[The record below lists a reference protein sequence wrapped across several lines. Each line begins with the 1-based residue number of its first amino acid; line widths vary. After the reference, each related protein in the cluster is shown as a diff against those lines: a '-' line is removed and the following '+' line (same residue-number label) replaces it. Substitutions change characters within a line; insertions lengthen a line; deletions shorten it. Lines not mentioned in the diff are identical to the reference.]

1 MKGKMRG
8 KRQISL
14 AMALMTILGS
24 SQPIFAFTPAKEDTK
39 QAIIRKADEILK
51 NQSIQKHLLG
61 TDYLAPKHNSTY
73 TPGIDLGDYEDVEGK
88 GKLYG
93 KDSYILTP
101 DQIIETPW
109 YEIYNLVARAKE
121 SVNSLDEA
129 KAQRLL
135 GELDTILQ
143 IYALNSD
150 TKLKEDG
157 DYKGNYKLVDV
168 QLVDSDGQT
177 NIYKDLGTEKADA
190 KGLFQEMEV
199 TKWGNELEVLFV
211 ANKDKV
217 SKINSMVM
225 KNVAGK
231 EIRVSLGSGD
241 TQDPTKTNLVAIP
254 IPAELDGSQ
263 LVVESMSYVDNQGST
278 KQTGP
283 FGIKI
288 DYNTMRKTTDNYN
301 RYEKKTKARIKYWI
315 KRGEILIGKYLDAD
329 VPKDQARI
337 KTVRESIEKLNQ
349 LRNSEKPSMTEAL
362 NIAQPIY
369 EIENTFTLL
378 EILNE
383 RIHEAMDDLDS
394 GTIYNDKKYTKES
407 LEAFRKYLE
416 KTEQEAGDMD
426 VPELVSKISEVQTAS
441 QNNLLKYNT
450 EALQKLLNKADKYE
464 EKYYEEESFAQ
475 FKLVKIQ
482 AKKWV
487 EDNAT
492 YSPNLDETSDHVK
505 ALEQAINALQAKS
518 GMTPPE
524 IKEDER
530 GKQGKVMY
538 SIPVT
543 CENDAIKKC
552 LAGPVKYIPSEK
564 KYIFSF
570 KKDGDNFVN
579 EATSN
584 TSDFTKKTGEVIE
597 TLGED
602 GGYKIAKTIEFVD
615 PDTSLGPIYA
625 NVNYYDGNRM
635 GTDKKSVQFKLDT
648 SKQELIGGEEDK
660 PSTEPYDVTIEYQN
674 QNGAGKT
681 HMESLVSEKA
691 KYDPVK
697 KTLTFYA
704 NPKMDGKKVKSY
716 LENINYALKGAY
728 IPADITKKVEY
739 GLVSEKADVAGLA
752 AEKADVPMA
761 FVLKYDIDSKEKI
774 VVNTDVV
781 IGHSDKKTQKTGDTI
796 WLHVKGGKVKTT
808 KEELKELQ
816 LALQNRI
823 SDLKTNHGMVSKI
836 LPEEIDVF
844 DHVDRGGSEEKVV
857 TKKVKINDAI
867 EKALGRAEVVDTKD
881 PEKIKACIKELDDL
895 SLSILPWVS
904 FINAV
909 DGESQNL
916 EKYKADTHFI
926 PSTVAEAES
935 KWKEIKGKTTAA
947 ISREDIRAYSQTLTS
962 LYDGLRLD
970 PEPLEKLVKAAEE
983 KIQSGKYQD
992 AGVKALK
999 ETIDGY
1005 KEPDISYQ
1013 PYPGGPKIDYK
1024 GNSNSKGAKAYLA
1037 DIKAPKSTY
1046 KKDPSDTT
1054 QNGTNLDTSVYDSWV
1069 YRVDA
1074 GIKALKLK
1082 EAGDVTK
1089 TALEDAIQKA
1099 EKALEKNKSKEAKDT
1114 LRAAIA
1120 DAEKAK
1126 DFTEQDKINDAV
1138 ATLNAAIKT
1147 YEESKDVF
1155 KTEALQAEIDKAKK
1169 LLKATKKEEVVNE
1182 KLAIAIQ
1189 EAEKGLKADSQDK
1202 VDAALKALQDAVGEF
1217 QASPDRVDPNAK
1229 IEATKTVNIQL
1240 YKEKKDEPSMANSA
1254 LWNQGK
1260 LTKENGKWYLE
1271 MQWVDMTA
1279 GEDNKI
1285 TGAITDLSYAVNGEM
1300 KKAQVLAK
1308 RDVTVGSNKYE
1319 SPTRV
1324 KIEVTE
1330 NQQFVP
1336 VKVSY
1341 KTSLGPQEHSPAARI
1356 AIDWQS
1362 ATDGFNE
1369 NTYKVDK
1376 GQLIDAVKLYEML
1389 ANAAQGV
1396 NQDLIDGL
1404 KTNLEKAK
1412 AVIKNGDA
1420 TIQEVKDVYSDLD
1433 KAGSAVKFADE
1444 IYRVHLTQLKANLN
1458 EFKGETGKYTKE
1470 SLEKYETVITQGEK
1484 ALKDAKT
1491 YDEIKAAYDAIKTI
1505 DDNLR
1510 YDTSALEAKVK
1521 EASAM
1526 MNGKYTQESKDNLD
1540 VKIKDANKWI
1550 KEAKEK
1556 GIKAGYKAPDLSKA
1570 LDAAMKGMVKEGEVP
1585 AKVDKTKLKDLIR
1598 ECEAMDLSKYTDKSK
1613 DEFAKRLNE
1622 AKTVA
1627 NDGEAT
1633 KENVD
1638 AAFNDLKAAKEGLV
1652 EKQAPKEQVT
1662 VTFMSDKGTAPAA
1675 VTVDKGMVIAV
1686 PAGFEE
1692 NASKVKVDDVTYVFK
1707 GWYDGNEK
1715 FDFTKPV
1722 NSNKTL
1728 TARWEQVEAPA
1739 DQEAIY
1745 NIEFSW
1751 KKMNSD
1757 DDAMMGKVFKH
1768 PAQLIVKGNKAF
1780 FRVELQD
1787 AGEGIYVTDMAYKGE
1802 TLVPSKT
1809 TEVTVGGVTQ
1819 MKPAAF
1825 DIPVDMNDVNKTFR
1839 LTVTVGAKGMK
1850 GKASADF
1857 VVDGAGKTS
1866 TQPAPQVDKKA
1877 LNQLIAE
1884 CDALD
1889 LSRYEEK
1896 GKSDFIA
1903 ALKDAK
1909 AISQKSAATKEDVE
1923 LALTKLQQ
1931 AKGALVLK
1939 KAPKPEEK
1947 PDTPKPDIKPSPQ
1960 KPEVDSGN
1968 SGSGW
1973 YFSPIPSKS
1982 AGKQTEPEKKKEA
1995 PETNKKHVESSKAPE
2010 ANFSDTAN
2018 HWAKESINYVVSKGY
2033 FKGVGGNRFAP
2044 NNSITRADF
2053 VTVLGRMAGVDQS
2066 KYTNNVFKDV
2076 NGGYYAAYVNWAN
2089 ENGIVQGIGDGKF
2102 DPKRPI
2108 TREEMAVIMNKF
2120 LQVTNKTLLEKE
2132 SKAFTDDGT
2141 IAPWA
2146 KDAVHHMAK
2155 LGIVKGMNDGSFAP
2169 RSSLTRAQV
2178 AQILYNVDNNK

>member
-1 MKGKMRG
+1 MKG
-8 KRQISL
+8 RQKISL
-14 AMALMTILGS
+14 AMALLTVMGS
-24 SQPIFAFTPAKEDTK
+24 AQPIFAFTPAKEETK
-39 QAIIRKADEILK
+39 KAIVSKADAILT
-51 NQSIQKHLLG
+51 NPAIQKHLLG

-109 YEIYNLVARAKE
+109 YEIYNLVARAKK
-121 SVNSLDEA
+121 SVNSLDEK

-157 DYKGNYKLVDV
+157 DYKGKYKLVDV
-168 QLVDSDGQT
+168 QFVDSDGQT
-177 NIYKDLGTEKADA
+177 KIYKDLGTEKADV
-190 KGLFQEMEV
+190 KDLFQEMEV

-211 ANKDKV
+211 ANKNKV

-225 KNVAGK
+225 KSVAGK
-231 EIRVSLGSGD
+231 EIRVSLGSSD
-241 TQDPTKTNLVAIP
+241 AQDPTKTNLVAIP

-263 LVVESMSYVDNQGST
+263 LVVESMSYVDNQGNT
-278 KQTGP
+278 KQTGT

-288 DYNTMRKTTDNYN
+288 DYNTMNKTADNYG

-329 VPKDQARI
+329 VPKDKERI

-349 LRNSEKPSMTEAL
+349 LRNSKTPSMTEAL

-441 QNNLLKYNT
+441 QNNILKYNT

-464 EKYYEEESFAQ
+464 EKYYEEVSFAE
-475 FKLVKIQ
+475 FNTVKVK

-487 EDNAT
+487 EDNAK
-492 YSPNLDETSDHVK
+492 YSPSLDETSDHIK
-505 ALEQAINALQAKS
+505 ALEQAINALKAKP
-518 GMTPPE
+518 GMQPPK
-524 IKEDER
+524 IKDDEPS
-530 GKQGKVMY
+530 KPGKVMY

-543 CENDAIKKC
+543 CTDPAIQKC

-570 KKDGDNFVN
+570 KKDEDNFVN
-579 EATSN
+579 EVTAN
-584 TSDFTKKTGEVIE
+584 TSDNISKTGKVIE
-597 TLGED
+597 TLGEVD
-602 GGYKIAKTIEFVD
+602 GNKIAKTIEFVD
-615 PDTSLGPIYA
+615 PDKSLGMY
-625 NVNYYDGNRM
+625 VTVKYYDGQRM
-635 GTDKKSVQFKLDT
+635 GLQEKKFVKFTLDE
-648 SKQELIGGEEDK
+648 SKKELIGGEEDK

-681 HMESLVSEKA
+681 HMEGLVSEKVT
-691 KYDPVK
+691 YDPVK
-697 KTLTFYA
+697 KTLTFHA
-704 NPKMDGKKVKSY
+704 KPEMEGKKVKSY
-716 LENINYALKGAY
+716 LENINYAPKGTY
-728 IPADITKKVEY
+728 IPADITKKVEH
-739 GLVSEKADVAGLA
+739 GLVSEKPDVDGVA

-781 IGHSDKKTQKTGDTI
+781 IGHSDKKTQKTGDNI

-867 EKALGRAEVVDTKD
+867 KDALGRAEVVDRKD

-926 PSTVAEAES
+926 QSTVAEAES

-947 ISREDIRAYSQTLTS
+947 ISREEIRAYSQTLTS

-970 PEPLEKLVKAAEE
+970 PEPLEKLVKEGEE

-1005 KEPDISYQ
+1005 KEPDISYK
-1013 PYPGGPKIDYK
+1013 PYPDGPKIDYK

-1054 QNGTNLDTSVYDSWV
+1054 QNGTNLDTSLYDSWV

-1082 EAGDVTK
+1082 QAGDVTK
-1089 TALEDAIQKA
+1089 AALEDAIQKA
-1099 EKALEKNKSKEAKDT
+1099 EKALEKNKSKEAKDK
-1114 LRAAIA
+1114 LRTAIA
-1120 DAEKAK
+1120 EAKKAM
-1126 DFTEQDKINDAV
+1126 DFTEQGKIDEAV
-1138 ATLNAAIKT
+1138 TTLNAAVKA
-1147 YEESKDVF
+1147 YEASKDVF
-1155 KTEALQAEIDKAKK
+1155 KTEALQAEINKANE
-1169 LLKATKKEEVVNE
+1169 LLKATKKAEEVNE

-1189 EAEKGLKADSQDK
+1189 KAEKGLKADSQEK
-1202 VDAALKALQDAVGEF
+1202 VDAALKALQAAVKEF
-1217 QASPDRVDPNAK
+1217 QASPDKVDPNAK

-1279 GEDNKI
+1279 GEDNKV

-1341 KTSLGPQEHSPAARI
+1341 KTSIGPQEHSPAARI

-1376 GQLIDAVKLYEML
+1376 GQLIDAVKVYEML

-1420 TIQEVKDVYSDLD
+1420 TIQEVKAVYSDLD

-1444 IYRVHLTQLKANLN
+1444 IYRTHLTQLKANLN
-1458 EFKGETGKYTKE
+1458 QFKGETGKYTKE

-1491 YDEIKAAYDAIKTI
+1491 YDAIKAAYDAIKSI

-1510 YDTSALEAKVK
+1510 YDTSALETKVK

-1526 MNGKYTQESKDNLD
+1526 MNGKFTQESKDNLD

-1556 GIKAGYKAPDLSKA
+1556 GIKAGYKAPDLTKA
-1570 LDAAMKGMVKEGEVP
+1570 LDAAMKGMVKEGESP

-1598 ECEAMDLSKYTDKSK
+1598 ECDAMDLSKYTDDSK
-1613 DEFAKRLNE
+1613 TEFEKKLNE

-1652 EKQAPKEQVT
+1652 VKQAPKEKVT
-1662 VTFMSDKGTAPAA
+1662 VTFVSDKGTAPAA
-1675 VTVDKGMVIAV
+1675 VTVDKGMKIAA

-1722 NSNKTL
+1722 NGNKTL
-1728 TARWEQVEAPA
+1728 TARWEKVEVPA

-1745 NIEFSW
+1745 NVEFSW
-1751 KKMNSD
+1751 KKTNSD

-1768 PAQLIVKGNKAF
+1768 PAQLIVKGNKAV

-1787 AGEGIYVTDMAYKGE
+1787 AGEEVYVTDMAYNGE
-1802 TLVPSKT
+1802 TLVPSKA

-1819 MKPAAF
+1819 TKPAAF

-1857 VVDGAGKTS
+1857 VVDGGGKTPA
-1866 TQPAPQVDKKA
+1866 QPAPQVDKKA

-1909 AISQKSAATKEDVE
+1909 AISKKSAATKEDVE
-1923 LALTKLQQ
+1923 LVLTKLQQ

-1939 KAPKPEEK
+1939 KAPKPDVT
-1947 PDTPKPDIKPSPQ
+1947 PDTPKPDVKPNPK
-1960 KPEVDSGN
+1960 KPEVKPGN
-1968 SGSGW
+1968 SGGTRT
-1973 YFSPIPSKS
+1973 FPRVPSKS
-1982 AGKQTEPEKKKEA
+1982 EGKQTEPEK
-1995 PETNKKHVESSKAPE
+1995 NKKHVESPKAPE
-2010 ANFSDTAN
+2010 AKFSDTVN

-2033 FKGVGGNRFAP
+2033 FKGVGDNRFAP
-2044 NNSITRADF
+2044 ERSITRADF
-2053 VTVLGRMAGVDQS
+2053 VTVLGRMAGIDQS
-2066 KYTNNVFKDV
+2066 KFTKNVFKDV
-2076 NGGYYAAYVNWAN
+2076 NGGYYAAYVNWAS
-2089 ENGIVQGIGDGKF
+2089 ENGIVRGIGHGKF

-2108 TREEMAVIMNKF
+2108 TREEMAVMMNKF
-2120 LQVTNKTLLEKE
+2120 LQVTDKKLSEKE
-2132 SKAFTDDGT
+2132 SKAFTDDET

-2146 KDAVHHMAK
+2146 KEAVRAMEK
-2155 LGIVKGMNDGSFAP
+2155 KGIVKGMEDGSFRP
-2169 RSSLTRAQV
+2169 KSGFTRAQV
-2178 AQILYNVDNNK
+2178 AQVLYNLDHNK

>member
-168 QLVDSDGQT
+168 QLVDTDGQT

-211 ANKDKV
+211 ANKNKV

-225 KNVAGK
+225 KSVAGK
-231 EIRVSLGSGD
+231 EIRVSLGSSD
-241 TQDPTKTNLVAIP
+241 PQDPTKTNLVAIP

-263 LVVESMSYVDNQGST
+263 LVVESMSYVDNQGAT
-278 KQTGP
+278 KRTGP

-383 RIHEAMDDLDS
+383 RIYEAMDDLDS

-407 LEAFRKYLE
+407 LEAFRNYLE

-441 QNNLLKYNT
+441 QNNILKYNT
-450 EALQKLLNKADKYE
+450 EALQKLLNKAEKYE
-464 EKYYEEESFAQ
+464 EKYYDEESFAK
-475 FKLVKIQ
+475 FNLVKIQ
-482 AKKWV
+482 AKKWIH
-487 EDNAT
+487 DNMT
-492 YSPNLDETSDHVK
+492 YSPSLDETSDHIR
-505 ALEQAINALQAKS
+505 ALEQAIKALEAKP
-518 GMTPPE
+518 GVQPPE
-524 IKEDER
+524 IKEDQPNQ
-530 GKQGKVMY
+530 QGKAMY
-538 SIPVT
+538 AIPVT
-543 CENDAIKKC
+543 CNDPAIQKC
-552 LAGPVKYIPSEK
+552 LAGPVKYISSEK

-570 KKDGDNFVN
+570 KKDGNNFVS
-579 EATSN
+579 EATAN
-584 TSDFTKKTGEVIE
+584 TSDYSSKTGQVVE

-602 GGYKIAKTIEFVD
+602 SGYKIAKTIEFVD
-615 PDTSLGPIYA
+615 PDKSLGMFATVKYYNGQRFGIEEK
-625 NVNYYDGNRM
+625 NVKFDLDMN
-635 GTDKKSVQFKLDT
+635 KKQ
-648 SKQELIGGEEDK
+648 LIGGEEDK

-691 KYDPVK
+691 TYDPVQ

-704 NPKMDGKKVKSY
+704 SPEMDGKKVKSY
-716 LENINYALKGAY
+716 LENINYAPKGTY

-739 GLVSEKADVAGLA
+739 GLVSEKADVDGVA

-774 VVNTDVV
+774 AVNTDVV
-781 IGHSDKKTQKTGDTI
+781 IGHSDKQTQKTGDTI
-796 WLHVKGGKVKTT
+796 YLHVKGGKVKTT

-867 EKALGRAEVVDTKD
+867 KEALGRAEVVDTKD

-916 EKYKADTHFI
+916 AKYKADTHFI
-926 PSTVAEAES
+926 QSTVTEAES
-935 KWKEIKGKTTAA
+935 KWKGIKEKTTGT
-947 ISREDIRAYSQTLTS
+947 IIREDIRTYSQTLTS

-970 PEPLEKLVKAAEE
+970 PEPLEKLVKDGEE

-1005 KEPDISYQ
+1005 KEPNIGYQ

-1189 EAEKGLKADSQDK
+1189 TAEKGLKADSQEK
-1202 VDAALKALQDAVGEF
+1202 VDAALKALQAAVEEF
-1217 QASPDRVDPNAK
+1217 QASPDRADPNVQ

-1240 YKEKKDEPSMANSA
+1240 YKENKDEPSMANSA

-1279 GEDNKI
+1279 GEGNQV

-1308 RDVTVGSNKYE
+1308 RDVTVGSNKFE

-1324 KIEVTE
+1324 KIEVAE

-1396 NQDLIDGL
+1396 NQDLINGL
-1404 KTNLEKAK
+1404 KTNLEKAES
-1412 AVIKNGDA
+1412 VIKNGDA

-1458 EFKGETGKYTKE
+1458 EFKGETGKYTAE

-1491 YDEIKAAYDAIKTI
+1491 YDEIKAAYDAIKSI

-1510 YDTSALEAKVK
+1510 YDTSTLEAKVEK
-1521 EASAM
+1521 ASAM

-1540 VKIKDANKWI
+1540 VKIKDAKKWI
-1550 KEAKEK
+1550 REAKEK
-1556 GIKAGYKAPDLSKA
+1556 GIKAGYKALDLTKA
-1570 LDAAMKGMVKEGEVP
+1570 LDAAMKGMVAEGEAP
-1585 AKVDKTKLKDLIR
+1585 EKADKTELKDLIR
-1598 ECEAMDLSKYTDKSK
+1598 ECEGMDLSKYTDESK
-1613 DEFAKRLNE
+1613 TEFAKKLNE
-1622 AKTVA
+1622 AKTVVSDDA
-1627 NDGEAT
+1627 AT
-1633 KENVD
+1633 KEDVAD
-1638 AAFNDLKAAKEGLV
+1638 ALNDLKVAKEGLV

-1662 VTFMSDKGTAPAA
+1662 VTFVSDKGTSPAA
-1675 VTVDKGMVIAV
+1675 VTVDKGMVISA

-1692 NASKVKVDDVTYVFK
+1692 NVSKVKEGEVTYVFK
-1707 GWYDGNEK
+1707 GWFDGNDK
-1715 FDFTKPV
+1715 FDFSMPV
-1722 NSNKTL
+1722 NGNKTL
-1728 TARWEQVEAPA
+1728 TARWEQVEVPA

-1745 NIEFSW
+1745 NVEFSW
-1751 KKMNSD
+1751 KMTNSD
-1757 DDAMMGKVFKH
+1757 DDAMMGTVFKH
-1768 PAQLIVKGNKAF
+1768 PAQLIVKDNKAF

-1787 AGEGIYVTDMAYKGE
+1787 ASEGIYVTDMAYKGE

-1809 TEVTVGGVTQ
+1809 TEVTVDGVAQT
-1819 MKPAAF
+1819 KPAAF

-1839 LTVTVGAKGMK
+1839 LTVTVGAKGMP

-1857 VVDGAGKTS
+1857 VVDGGGKTS
-1866 TQPAPQVDKKA
+1866 AQPAPQVDKKA

-1909 AISQKSAATKEDVE
+1909 AVSEKSTSTKEDVE

-2053 VTVLGRMAGVDQS
+2053 VTVLGRMAGIDQS
-2066 KYTNNVFKDV
+2066 KFTNNVFKDV